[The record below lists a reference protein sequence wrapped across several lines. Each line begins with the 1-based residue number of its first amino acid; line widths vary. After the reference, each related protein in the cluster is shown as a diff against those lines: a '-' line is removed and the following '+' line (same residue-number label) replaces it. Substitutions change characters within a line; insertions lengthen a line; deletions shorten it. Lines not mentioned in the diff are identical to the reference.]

1 MLTFTLFCSIKNFAA
16 CYFTEN
22 YVNERNGFD
31 TTKIVTRY
39 SRNYSPDVIQFNASN
54 PNNILYSSNELNILR
69 CILMV
74 AMHLESG
81 RGEGGQSFRSCI
93 SFDLEI
99 DRSRLIELCW
109 RNFFPENQT
118 RPFDI

>member
-1 MLTFTLFCSIKNFAA
+1 MLTFTLFCSIKNSAG
-16 CYFTEN
+16 CYFTGN
-22 YVNERNGFD
+22 YVNERDLFD

-54 PNNILYSSNELNILR
+54 PNNILYSSNELNIPR

-74 AMHLESG
+74 AMHLESERG
-81 RGEGGQSFRSCI
+81 RGGQSFRSCI

-99 DRSRLIELCW
+99 DRSRLIEPCW